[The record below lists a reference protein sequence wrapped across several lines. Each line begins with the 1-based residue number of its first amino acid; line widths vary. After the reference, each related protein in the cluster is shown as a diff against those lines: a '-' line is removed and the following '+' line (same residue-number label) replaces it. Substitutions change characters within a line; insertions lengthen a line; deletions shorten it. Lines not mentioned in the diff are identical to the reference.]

1 MKILRPIITCLLIL
15 INFFSYAHDFRVAYF
30 DIYKETGTNY
40 YLKVSFDKDDIMTIL
55 KKEFAHLNYAHNVTE
70 MNDCVLEYINQHLK
84 LKFNQKTTGWVFI
97 DTQANNEYFQYIFYL
112 KTKASKVTKIQVQ
125 NDCFIKQLESHRNLI
140 RVDLNGRN
148 RIFQLNRRR
157 KKTVIDY

>member
-1 MKILRPIITCLLIL
+1 M
-15 INFFSYAHDFRVAYF
+15 
-30 DIYKETGTNY
+30 E
-40 YLKVSFDKDDIMTIL
+40 IL
-55 KKEFAHLNYAHNVTE
+55 KKEFVHLNDAHDISE

-84 LKFNQKTTGWVFI
+84 LKFNKKNTGWVFV

-112 KTKASKVTKIQVQ
+112 KTKAPKITQIYVQ

-148 RIFQLNRRR
+148 RIFKLNRRR